1 MLMTGWGRT
10 KSWCQKLGRSL
21 RQLVTPSSSLVIDS
35 DMDEE
40 MRAHVALRTQEYIE
54 AGMLPEEARHAALR
68 QFGWA
73 ESIKETCREQR
84 RATWLEH
91 LSQDVR
97 FGARQLRKNPG
108 FTTVVVL
115 TLALGIGGSTAIYS
129 VINAVMLNP
138 VPGPEPD
145 RLLQI
150 GERSHGN
157 KDEPMFAGLTTA
169 TLEAVLKTKPEYF
182 AEAVWHNGLSL
193 ERKADDF
200 IENLWGTVCSPNFFA
215 PWKVRPVLGRGFL
228 PDDPVPLSADGK
240 PARDAVMVLS
250 HAMWQSRFGGNPAV
264 LGQTFEADGCHFTI
278 IGVMPPHFQFP
289 AGGRPTFWT
298 PASNPSPRE
307 HSPNNRLF
315 VRLAPGVTIRQTQAM
330 LDVLS
335 KQLLQ
340 EFPRLYDDPWRKRSG
355 GFALQARPLSHAFTR
370 TPYGA
375 ADLRHT
381 LWSLLAAI
389 GFVLLIACVNVA
401 NLMLARTEQRQHE
414 FAVRAAV
421 GAGRLRL
428 ARQLLTES
436 LLLAALGALAGLV
449 LTLGGLKVLVSLI
462 PESIPRLRAIEVD
475 LPALGATLAL
485 SLGVALAFGL
495 VPAWHAGRS
504 SAGHALK
511 QAGAGATI
519 SAGWRRYRGGLVVAE
534 VALAVLLLT
543 GAGLMVASVIRLL
556 RAQPGFD
563 PENLLLVNPGL
574 LRGEKYAFSEGA
586 VAAQRALFE
595 ELHARFAALP
605 GVRAVGIAKID
616 RFWLGHT
623 IEGREQTVG
632 LRMAGSGVGESDAFR
647 TMRVPLL
654 AGRYFDPTDLGDQ
667 NTAVIVNETMARL
680 CWPAQSALNKRFRD
694 KYNRPF
700 EVVGVVADA
709 RIDLRGRQ
717 SDAIEPTFFRPYQ
730 EQVATGGFGPFLVIR
745 TDADP
750 RALVQPVRDVLK
762 SVESSMTTPWL
773 RVASQTLYE
782 ATEAPRLYML
792 YLLVFAGVGLFLAV
806 LGIYGVLA
814 YSVARRT
821 RELGIRLAIG
831 AAPRQVAAMMV
842 RDGTRLVITGIA
854 LGLLAAFWLTRLMRN
869 QLYEV
874 SPTDP
879 VVFGSV
885 VVFLFA
891 VAWLACLVPA
901 RRAASINP
909 MVALRHE

>member
-1 MLMTGWGRT
+1 MNWHKRLLNRIRALLR
-10 KSWCQKLGRSL
+10 KSEL
-21 RQLVTPSSSLVIDS
+21 DAE
-35 DMDEE
+35 MAEE
-40 MRAHVALRTQEYIE
+40 MRAHVELRTRQNL
-54 AGMLPEEARHAALR
+54 ATGMSPEEARQAALR
-68 QFGWA
+68 QFGQGD
-73 ESIKETCREQR
+73 SIQETCRDQR
-84 RATWLEH
+84 GARWLETFG
-91 LSQDVR
+91 QDVH
-97 FGARQLRKNPG
+97 FGARQLRKNLC
-108 FTTVVVL
+108 FTAVVVL

-169 TLEAVLKTKPEYF
+169 TLEAVLKAKPEYF
-182 AEAVWHNGLSL
+182 AEAIWHNGLSL

-200 IENLWGTVCSPNFFA
+200 IENLWGTVCSPGFFA
-215 PWKVRPVLGRGFL
+215 PWNIRPALGRGFL
-228 PDDPVPLSADGK
+228 PDDAAPLGEHGK
-240 PARDAVMVLS
+240 PTRDAVMVLS
-250 HAMWQSRFGGNPAV
+250 HAMWQSRFGGDPGV

-289 AGGRPTFWT
+289 AGARPTFWT
-298 PASNPSPRE
+298 PASNPSPGE
-307 HSPNNRLF
+307 NSPNNKLF
-315 VRLAPGVTIRQTQAM
+315 VRLATGVTIAQTQAM
-330 LDVLS
+330 LDVVS
-335 KQLLQ
+335 NQLLR
-340 EFPRLYDDPWRKRSG
+340 EFPGLYDTAWRRRSG
-355 GFALQARPLSHAFTR
+355 GFALQARPLSHAFTQ

-428 ARQLLTES
+428 TRQLLTES
-436 LLLAALGALAGLV
+436 LLLAGLGALAGLL
-449 LTLGGLKVLVSLI
+449 LTFGGMKVLVFLI
-462 PESIPRLRAIEVD
+462 PESIPRLRAIQVD
-475 LPALGATLAL
+475 MSALGTTLAL
-485 SLGVALAFGL
+485 SLGTALAFGL

-504 SAGHALK
+504 SGGNALK
-511 QAGAGATI
+511 EAGTGATI
-519 SAGWRRYRGGLVVAE
+519 SAGWRRYRGSLVVAE
-534 VALAVLLLT
+534 VALSVLLLT

-574 LRGEKYAFSEGA
+574 LRGEKYAFSDSGMA
-586 VAAQRALFE
+586 RQRALFE
-595 ELHARFAALP
+595 ELHARFTALP
-605 GVRAVGIAKID
+605 GVRSVGIAKID

-647 TMRVPLL
+647 TMHVPLL
-654 AGRYFDPTDLGDQ
+654 AGRYFEPADLGDQ
-667 NTAVIVNETMARL
+667 NSTVIVNETMARL
-680 CWPAQSALNKRFRD
+680 CWPGESALNKRFRD
-694 KYNRPF
+694 KNNRPF

-717 SDAIEPTFFRPYQ
+717 SDAIEPTFYRPYQ

-750 RALVQPVRDVLK
+750 RALVQPVRDVIK

-773 RVASQTLYE
+773 RIASQTLYE

-792 YLLVFAGVGLFLAV
+792 YLLAFAGVGLFLAV
-806 LGIYGVLA
+806 LGIYGVLT

-831 AAPRQVAAMMV
+831 AAPRQVSAMV
-842 RDGTRLVITGIA
+842 IRDGTRLVIMGIA
-854 LGLLAAFWLTRLMRN
+854 LGLLAAFWLTRLMRS

-879 VVFGSV
+879 VVFASV
-885 VVFLFA
+885 VVFLFVA
-891 VAWLACLVPA
+891 AWLACLVPA
-901 RRAASINP
+901 RRAARINP